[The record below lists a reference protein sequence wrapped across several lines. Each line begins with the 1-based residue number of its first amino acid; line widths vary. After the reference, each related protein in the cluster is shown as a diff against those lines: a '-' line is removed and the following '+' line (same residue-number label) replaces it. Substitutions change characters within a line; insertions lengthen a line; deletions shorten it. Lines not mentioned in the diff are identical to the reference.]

1 MKTWLKQRG
10 RMLDPHCAKI
20 LKILMTAALMAGFF
34 ALGFSL
40 RGIRAG
46 KDTVFWRSIVTTPE
60 PGSCALCGNGNG
72 ERYHAPCLVRLATGE
87 VGELQVYD
95 PDPQQAGELAPI
107 QGTGTF
113 TFLRCA
119 GLTGYRDTSRHISNF
134 TLPKER
140 EPIDPAH
147 FCRSCRA
154 LLTGT
159 SIDGYVLLDLYDLNR
174 ITPYPIVDGAQYTI
188 RDYAVS
194 ISEQEGSDGLDV
206 HVTGLLP

>member
-72 ERYHAPCLVRLATGE
+72 ERYHAPCLVRLAT
-87 VGELQVYD
+87 
-95 PDPQQAGELAPI
+95 
-107 QGTGTF
+107 
-113 TFLRCA
+113 
-119 GLTGYRDTSRHISNF
+119 
-134 TLPKER
+134 
-140 EPIDPAH
+140 
-147 FCRSCRA
+147 
-154 LLTGT
+154 
-159 SIDGYVLLDLYDLNR
+159 
-174 ITPYPIVDGAQYTI
+174 I

-194 ISEQEGSDGLDV
+194 ISEREGSDGLDV